1 MDGADPDP
9 TSTVPN
15 AEELLI
21 VTVPKGVVPPTGAA
35 NRMSP
40 PFLTPPVGA
49 VEMVIVKAPLPF
61 RVLLK

>member
-1 MDGADPDP
+1 MDGADGEP

-15 AEELLI
+15 ASELSMM
-21 VTVPKGVVPPTGAA
+21 TAPKAVVPPTGAA

-40 PFLTPPVGA
+40 PFLLPPAGA